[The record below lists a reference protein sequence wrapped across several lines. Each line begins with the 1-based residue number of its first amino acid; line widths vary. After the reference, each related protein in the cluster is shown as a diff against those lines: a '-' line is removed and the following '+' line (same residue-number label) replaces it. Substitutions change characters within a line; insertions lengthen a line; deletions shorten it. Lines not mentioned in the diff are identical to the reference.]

1 MCIQYLDPLIPLTSP
16 NQSIISRISWKT
28 LASSSRQSTV
38 NIFVVMPP
46 DSNNPTLTSS
56 SPLSLDPPSKVVSS
70 ISQLTQWLWLAVL
83 AICKWDW
90 RVSRKAWN
98 GTTPHHAPPEP
109 DVTSSLFYPP
119 LPFIHTLI
127 KSGDAPSLRAPFLPL
142 VLFLTSVVFCLPV
155 FVCRDKS
162 FNPTVSSFPELLSTP
177 YYLLFLSAAPHVFYL
192 SLTWFFLSSPPLI
205 LPRLE
210 LHHHSLSLALCL
222 TAENTC
228 WGYSLLFNRQY
239 RGWQ

>member
-1 MCIQYLDPLIPLTSP
+1 MCIQFLDPLIPLISP

-38 NIFVVMPP
+38 STIAVMPP

-98 GTTPHHAPPEP
+98 GTTPHHR
-109 DVTSSLFYPP
+109 SQMSCIFYPP

-127 KSGDAPSLRAPFLPL
+127 KSGDTPSLRAPFLPL
-142 VLFLTSVVFCLPV
+142 IPFLISVVSCLPV
-155 FVCRDKS
+155 LVHLAKS
-162 FNPTVSSFPELLSTP
+162 LNPTASSLPELLSLLLIFP
-177 YYLLFLSAAPHVFYL
+177 YSFRLHLMSLIYLSLGSSSLLHLLFYL
-192 SLTWFFLSSPPLI
+192 SLNSTIPLCPLLSFL
-205 LPRLE
+205 
-210 LHHHSLSLALCL
+210 
-222 TAENTC
+222 
-228 WGYSLLFNRQY
+228 
-239 RGWQ
+239 